1 MAAGG
6 AALAYATGLRIFPM
20 LIASGL
26 VLKALVGF
34 WRERRL
40 TIDKGHLRFA
50 IGALGAGAVLL
61 GISSTVTGSFN
72 VWSEFVDNSRLHL
85 ETPLTNNVG
94 LKTVLSYEGSS
105 NMRQVTA
112 PNMDDPYQI
121 WKEARQDTFSDRLPL
136 YLIVV
141 SAFILLLAW
150 RVRDEEDWIALTLG
164 IGMIPIAT
172 ELSCYY
178 YSIMLGFG
186 FLWLQGRYAIGAALS
201 ALALF
206 TQIATI
212 ATGYN
217 DELYSA
223 ASFAIVVFVFGITIA
238 RPRASSSIANQPE
251 KRLAAD
257 R

>member
-1 MAAGG
+1 M
-6 AALAYATGLRIFPM
+6 
-20 LIASGL
+20 
-26 VLKALVGF
+26 
-34 WRERRL
+34 WRARRF

-50 IGALGAGAVLL
+50 IGALGAGTLLL
-61 GISSTVTGSFN
+61 GASLVEFGSFN
-72 VWSEFVDNSRLHL
+72 VWSEFVDNSRLHVD
-85 ETPLTNNVG
+85 TPLTNNVG
-94 LKTVLSYEGSS
+94 LKTVISYDESS
-105 NMRQVTA
+105 NMRQATA
-112 PNMDDPYQI
+112 PDLDDPYQI
-121 WKEARQDTFSDRLPL
+121 WKQARKDTFSARFPV

-141 SAFILLLAW
+141 SAFIVLLAK

-164 IGMIPIAT
+164 IGMIPLAT
-172 ELSCYY
+172 ELTCYY

-223 ASFAIVVFVFGITIA
+223 TSFAIVVFVFWVTA
-238 RPRASSSIANQPE
+238 VRPGTSSSIANQPE
-251 KRLAAD
+251 KRLAPN